1 MARIGRW
8 LGPIVFVPFLVLAPP
23 AAFSS
28 EAWLVLGLTLF
39 MAIWWVT
46 EAAPIPVTALMPV
59 AVLPVLGVVPMGIL
73 HSDWQ

>member
-1 MARIGRW
+1 MLMARVGRW
-8 LGPIVFVPFLVLAPP
+8 LGPVVLLAFLVLSPPP
-23 AAFSS
+23 AFTA

-59 AVLPVLGVVPMGIL
+59 AVLPVLGVVPI
-73 HSDWQ
+73 